1 MKRGP
6 MTCSSSRRLA
16 CAVFLASAFI
26 GAAPAQQAAPPPRVE
41 VDRAQ
46 LEKRL
51 EAVATLLEKS
61 SAARQVEA
69 SGDVRAL
76 EKRNRARQIYREA
89 REAFQADDLHK
100 ASQLLP
106 GASVQMFE
114 AVRLA
119 APEQVTEP
127 KLRADF
133 DARMESVKSLL
144 AAYRR
149 ISAEKPGAAGGGETI
164 RSIEKLIA
172 DAVGLARGNEFARG
186 RAALDQAYLVARAA
200 ISSVRS
206 GDTLVRSLHFASVQ
220 EEYHYEIDRN
230 DTHQMLIQVLLQQKR
245 DAPAVKGFVE
255 KAKELRARAESTASG
270 GDFRVAI
277 KLLEQSTQELVRA
290 IRGAG
295 IYIPG

>member
-1 MKRGP
+1 M
-6 MTCSSSRRLA
+6 
-16 CAVFLASAFI
+16 FLASAFI

-51 EAVATLLEKS
+51 ETVATLLEKS

-133 DARMESVKSLL
+133 DARRESVKSLL

-164 RSIEKLIA
+164 RSIETLIA
-172 DAVGLARGNEFARG
+172 DAVGLAR
-186 RAALDQAYLVARAA
+186 
-200 ISSVRS
+200 
-206 GDTLVRSLHFASVQ
+206 
-220 EEYHYEIDRN
+220 
-230 DTHQMLIQVLLQQKR
+230 
-245 DAPAVKGFVE
+245 
-255 KAKELRARAESTASG
+255 
-270 GDFRVAI
+270 
-277 KLLEQSTQELVRA
+277 
-290 IRGAG
+290 
-295 IYIPG
+295 